1 MKDLKEKTI
10 RGGFARMC
18 AQAANFLLRFGSLVI
33 LARLLGPKDFGLVG
47 MVTAFTGVLNL
58 FRDFGLSSAAIQ
70 RNTVTEEQIS
80 TLFWINILVGAILG
94 LAAVALAPAVAAFY
108 HEPRL
113 LAVMMV
119 LAAGFV
125 FNAAGVQHV
134 VLLQRQMRFSA
145 MAVINTIALIVG
157 TAIAMFG
164 AKAGYGYWALVAMTV
179 SVPLISTIGFW
190 IATGWIPGM
199 PQRGAGVRS
208 MMRFGGTLTL
218 NGLVVYIANNMDKV
232 LLGRFWGVNAVGIYG
247 RAYQLINIPTD
258 NLNSA
263 VGEVAFS
270 ALSRVQD
277 DPPRLRSYFLKGYSL
292 VLALT
297 LPITTTCALFAE
309 DVTFVLLGP
318 KWKDA
323 ATIFRLLSPTIL
335 VFAIANPLS
344 WVLSAMGL
352 VGRNLKIALLIAP
365 TMIAGY
371 ALGLPYGAQGV
382 AFGYSAVL
390 TLWLVPLCAWC
401 VHGTVIS
408 LRDVWSAVN
417 RPLAASIVAGVVAF
431 GARLI
436 FPQPSWRLG
445 LLVFETAVLLITY
458 VAVLLIITGRKSVY
472 FDLYRELTTRSAPK
486 DEALISA

>member
-1 MKDLKEKTI
+1 M
-10 RGGFARMC
+10 
-18 AQAANFLLRFGSLVI
+18 
-33 LARLLGPKDFGLVG
+33 
-47 MVTAFTGVLNL
+47 
-58 FRDFGLSSAAIQ
+58 
-70 RNTVTEEQIS
+70 
-80 TLFWINILVGAILG
+80 
-94 LAAVALAPAVAAFY
+94 PATN
-108 HEPRL
+108 
-113 LAVMMV
+113 
-119 LAAGFV
+119 
-125 FNAAGVQHV
+125 NADSG
-134 VLLQRQMRFSA
+134 
-145 MAVINTIALIVG
+145 
-157 TAIAMFG
+157 
-164 AKAGYGYWALVAMTV
+164 
-179 SVPLISTIGFW
+179 
-190 IATGWIPGM
+190 
-199 PQRGAGVRS
+199 
-208 MMRFGGTLTL
+208 
-218 NGLVVYIANNMDKV
+218 V
-232 LLGRFWGVNAVGIYG
+232 LLGRFWGVDEVGIYG

-277 DPPRLRSYFLKGYSL
+277 DPTRLRSYFLKGYSL

-371 ALGLPYGAQGV
+371 ALGLPYGPQGV

-401 VHGTVIS
+401 VHGDAIS
-408 LRDVWSAVN
+408 LGMFGPPSTA
-417 RPLAASIVAGVVAF
+417 PSPQAS
-431 GARLI
+431 
-436 FPQPSWRLG
+436 
-445 LLVFETAVLLITY
+445 LLEW
-458 VAVLLIITGRKSVY
+458 
-472 FDLYRELTTRSAPK
+472 
-486 DEALISA
+486 